1 MMSSQSSILISI
13 VGPTA
18 VGKTS
23 FAINLA
29 KTLNTEILSVDSRQ
43 FYKEMSIGT
52 AKPNEEEL
60 KQVKHHF
67 VDSHS
72 IHDQYS
78 VGSFEVESKQLL
90 KKIFKKHPTML
101 AVGGAGLFFKSLWYG
116 LDEMPTINPA
126 IREELNAEYASKG
139 LMPLL
144 EELKIGDPAYY
155 EVVDRQNHQ
164 RIIRAL
170 EVMRS
175 SDKTFT
181 AFRKSNPV
189 QPPFYKN
196 IKIGLNLDREIL
208 FKRID
213 QRMDE
218 MISMGL
224 FDEAERLL
232 PFRAHNALQTVGY
245 KEIFHYF
252 DGDYD
257 YTEAVRLLKR
267 NSRRYAKRQLTWFK
281 KDSDIHWIAPNQM
294 SEALAI
300 INKELDTHHM
310 DQSH

>member
-1 MMSSQSSILISI
+1 
-13 VGPTA
+13 
-18 VGKTS
+18 
-23 FAINLA
+23 
-29 KTLNTEILSVDSRQ
+29 
-43 FYKEMSIGT
+43 
-52 AKPNEEEL
+52 
-60 KQVKHHF
+60 
-67 VDSHS
+67 
-72 IHDQYS
+72 
-78 VGSFEVESKQLL
+78 
-90 KKIFKKHPTML
+90 
-101 AVGGAGLFFKSLWYG
+101 
-116 LDEMPTINPA
+116 
-126 IREELNAEYASKG
+126 
-139 LMPLL
+139 
-144 EELKIGDPAYY
+144 
-155 EVVDRQNHQ
+155 
-164 RIIRAL
+164 
-170 EVMRS
+170 MRS